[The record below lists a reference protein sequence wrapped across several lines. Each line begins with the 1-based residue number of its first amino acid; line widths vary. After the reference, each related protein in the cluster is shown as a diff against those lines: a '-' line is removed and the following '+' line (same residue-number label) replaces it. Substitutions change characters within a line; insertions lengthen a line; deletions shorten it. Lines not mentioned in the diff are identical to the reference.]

1 MNLATDIKPISYL
14 KAKTADALL
23 YVNESHRPLIITQ
36 NGEAKAVIQD
46 IESYQN
52 MKNAISLLKLLAEGE
67 KEIQSG
73 DFVSQD
79 SFFEKMDQKLV

>member
-79 SFFEKMDQKLV
+79 SFFEKMEQKLI

>member
-73 DFVSQD
+73 NFVSQD
-79 SFFEKMDQKLV
+79 SFFEKMEQKLI

>member
-79 SFFEKMDQKLV
+79 SFFEKMEQKLV

>member
-73 DFVSQD
+73 NFVSQD
-79 SFFEKMDQKLV
+79 SFFEKIEQKLV